1 MIGESTAAYLFIR
14 GFVTLLRT
22 IAPLSIVYCFLRPV
36 VPYHLHIPRL
46 LETIAVAESLFYFL
60 IFLPWRY
67 LVQRPVVHPAALS
80 PSVRRELFRK
90 CLDTVPDIRNFLR
103 LGSEEPQPD
112 VRRENV
118 KEWFCWAFMNRATWD
133 KEEDDELEEYVRQIE
148 RLSGEQIPP
157 GRGEAKSLRIT
168 LDSFTTLHRPLIWY
182 IFMVGGHD
190 LIAHTYLSLHSFHL
204 HRRPLTHF
212 LHEFP
217 LRPLSLF
224 SSHVTPANKLTY
236 YHHPHTSTIH
246 LPVVLIH
253 GVGIGLHTYMRLM
266 SEFVSASSG
275 TIGFIALEIMPISFR
290 LTHAPMRKD
299 ELCAE
304 ILAILDHH
312 GYDRFVIIGQSF
324 GTIIAAQMLH
334 HAAIGPRIAS
344 LILFDPVTFLL
355 HLTEMAYNFTRR
367 RPRTA
372 NQHQLYYFAST
383 DIGIAHTLA
392 RCTFWSE
399 SILWKE
405 ELEGRRCT
413 VVLGARDI
421 VVAAEQ
427 VGRYLTR
434 EKGVRAA
441 DDKRKDEDGW
451 KRRGWTGKGI
461 DVLWF
466 EENDHGEIIDT
477 REGREVLIRAA
488 LEYSKTEEE
497 AVVTNDTTLK

>member
-1 MIGESTAAYLFIR
+1 MSSSAT
-14 GFVTLLRT
+14 VT
-22 IAPLSIVYCFLRPV
+22 Y
-36 VPYHLHIPRL
+36 
-46 LETIAVAESLFYFL
+46 
-60 IFLPWRY
+60 
-67 LVQRPVVHPAALS
+67 
-80 PSVRRELFRK
+80 
-90 CLDTVPDIRNFLR
+90 D
-103 LGSEEPQPD
+103 
-112 VRRENV
+112 RRENV
-118 KEWFCWAFMNRATWD
+118 KKWFCWAFMNRATWD
-133 KEEDDELEEYVRQIE
+133 EAEDDELEEYVRQTETVAGE
-148 RLSGEQIPP
+148 RIPP

-168 LDSFTTLHRPLIWY
+168 IDDFTTLHRPLMWY

-190 LIAHTYLSLHSFHL
+190 LIAHIYLTFHSFHL
-204 HRRPLTHF
+204 YRRPLTHF
-212 LHEFP
+212 LNELP
-217 LRPLSLF
+217 PRPFSLLSR
-224 SSHVTPANKLTY
+224 HVTPARKLTY
-236 YHHPHTSTIH
+236 YHHPHTSSTH

-275 TIGFIALEIMPISFR
+275 AIGFIALEIMPISFR
-290 LTHAPMRKD
+290 LTHAPMRRD

-304 ILAILDHH
+304 ILAVLDHH
-312 GYDRFVIIGQSF
+312 GYKRFVVVGQSF
-324 GTIIAAQMLH
+324 GTIVAAQMLR
-334 HAAIGPRIAS
+334 HAAIGPRVAS
-344 LILFDPVTFLL
+344 LVLFDPVAFLL

-367 RPRTA
+367 PPRTA

-383 DIGIAHTLA
+383 DIGIAYTLA

-434 EKGVRAA
+434 AEGVRAV
-441 DDKRKDEDGW
+441 DDKRDDEDGW
-451 KRRGWTGKGI
+451 KRRAWTGKGI

-477 REGREVLIRAA
+477 REGREVLIRVA
-488 LEYSKTEEE
+488 LEYCKPDEW
-497 AVVTNDTTLK
+497 AFGDQ